1 MAMAWIG
8 RPVAGTRENLR
19 HPQAVAMGLVLH
31 VEVVDIVGVDA
42 LVPLP
47 EADGVRADAA
57 CFLPAFAG
65 CRIDCDHATGLHR
78 RAPVRAV
85 GKVETVSRQMI
96 GFS

>member
-1 MAMAWIG
+1 M
-8 RPVAGTRENLR
+8 AGTRENLR

-31 VEVVDIVGVDA
+31 VEVVDIAGVGA
-42 LVPLP
+42 LALLR
-47 EADGVRADAA
+47 EADGGRADAA

-65 CRIDCDHATGLHR
+65 CRIDCDHATGLLR
-78 RAPVRAV
+78 RVPVRAV